1 MAGGFELAKFFIKPV
16 FDGKGVFAGLKKFDK
31 QLKGLNKPIKQLNS
45 SFNGLF
51 KLAGIAGFAKM
62 AFDAQ
67 KLGREI
73 GLISDKTGIAASK
86 LAKMQ
91 SAFSATG
98 GDAKSL
104 NSVIQNITSGL
115 ARLSMGDA
123 EMASKLS
130 AMGINAWEGGK
141 VKTSDVVL
149 GDIAEWTK
157 GQLEAGRSML
167 EVSQFLQDNFGI
179 QQDLTNQLAL
189 GREGFQQYQQAM
201 AEKVGSLE
209 DNEIDNLKS
218 LNVALS
224 RLKETVIVLADKIIA
239 GLGPA
244 IEFFV
249 DLFQIAARNLQEVFD
264 YLIQS
269 FSDIV
274 GNGDEVCQLFEFLKG
289 VLTAFSLVLKG
300 VVDVLKGFFQA
311 VKMIGEVIGEV
322 IFVFV
327 QKIKNAIDSL
337 KDSWLGRKLFG
348 GDEKNEPQ
356 KGPKIEKL
364 FPEKQ
369 KEEKLLITDEQGN
382 VIDLDK
388 VPFAPILI
396 YDEQGNP
403 VDLSKV
409 PFRDTNSN
417 VTIEQNMTINANGDV
432 PAEEIASSVKEGA
445 SGAIPYLQNAASGE
459 MSPAM

>member
-16 FDGKGVFAGLKKFDK
+16 FDGKGVFAGIKKFDK

-179 QQDLTNQLAL
+179 QQDLANQLAL

-249 DLFQIAARNLQEVFD
+249 DLFQIAPRNLQEVFD

-311 VKMIGEVIGEV
+311 VKMIGEVLELTEN
-322 IFVFV
+322 
-327 QKIKNAIDSL
+327 KNYNPKRRPL
-337 KDSWLGRKLFG
+337 YRLNKL
-348 GDEKNEPQ
+348 P
-356 KGPKIEKL
+356 IEKREEL
-364 FPEKQ
+364 IKENPDFGVMICRCEKVSLGEIKDAIHRSCGARTIKGVKKRVRPGFGKCQ
-369 KEEKLLITDEQGN
+369 GGFCEVLVGKILASELGVEVNKINYANQGSYILLNKTKEEC
-382 VIDLDK
+382 
-388 VPFAPILI
+388 
-396 YDEQGNP
+396 
-403 VDLSKV
+403 
-409 PFRDTNSN
+409 
-417 VTIEQNMTINANGDV
+417 
-432 PAEEIASSVKEGA
+432 
-445 SGAIPYLQNAASGE
+445 
-459 MSPAM
+459 